1 MSLLKDTRIKDDRD
15 QYAIGGLIRKLLKVL
30 PAWKTRV
37 SKPVADVLPAGERVV
52 NVAPSK
58 LTKPSADVLS
68 TEMSRAN
75 LTTDKEYW
83 NTLRSEYIGMPEEKR
98 VLLRKSFFEDVDT
111 MSDSYPGKGDY
122 EDFIDG
128 DEINSEIFNLSERDF
143 NMVMWNEVGDK
154 YTNFEPYYMHADE
167 ALSTNFF
174 SNLDDQGYRMTRS
187 EDLKGYAEGGR
198 VLSMQEK
205 LLETL
210 PPSQRIDQQVPTSQ
224 QSLPRVNDVAPDAAK
239 YLRNEQRSTG
249 TAPAEDNQ
257 YPGQREE
264 NRILEEVNNNPS
276 LFRRVFEFFMS
287 LQPKE
292 VEQRLQETTTPSS
305 LLSRPQLPP
314 DLPPPNRDP
323 NEFRPRE
330 QIADGGKLDDQ
341 MAVLISVEPSKSMV
355 PDEQMEEDYIEYV
368 ISNSLSPE
376 EETYLLNKLEQ
387 DDELSMLF
395 DKVIETASE
404 FSGTGPVKGPGSEK
418 SDSIPARLS
427 DGEFVF
433 TAKAVEEIGADNLQL
448 MMEDAERASR
458 DRQQAAYGGSV
469 ESMTRR
475 NQASKSL
482 LYKDDADDE
491 IKKAMLSINPRMQ

>member
-68 TEMSRAN
+68 TEMSRVN

-128 DEINSEIFNLSERDF
+128 DEISSEIFNLSERDF

-210 PPSQRIDQQVPTSQ
+210 PPQSRVDQQLKAREGATPDALNPNVMTKSIQPRIEMPLENTLESPEDDLIQAIDQS
-224 QSLPRVNDVAPDAAK
+224 
-239 YLRNEQRSTG
+239 
-249 TAPAEDNQ
+249 
-257 YPGQREE
+257 
-264 NRILEEVNNNPS
+264 PS

-287 LQPKE
+287 LQPQE
-292 VEQRLQETTTPSS
+292 VEQKLQEEETPPVQQRETTPVQQ
-305 LLSRPQLPP
+305 RETP
-314 DLPPPNRDP
+314 
-323 NEFRPRE
+323 PRE
-330 QIADGGKLDDQ
+330 EGNFLTNLAQGNGFRNPRADGGKLDDQ

-404 FSGTGPVKGPGSEK
+404 FSGTGPVEGPGSEK

-448 MMEDAERASR
+448 MMEDAERASG
-458 DRQQAAYGGSV
+458 DRQQVAYGGRI
-469 ESMTRR
+469 ESMTRK